1 LSGQEN
7 KACVAGVKQTRKAI
21 LNGTAGSVL
30 LAENADPNLT
40 GPLQALCRERQVDV
54 QWVPSMKELGRMCSL
69 SVGAAAAAVLS

>member
-1 LSGQEN
+1 MSGQEN

-30 LAENADPNLT
+30 LAENADP
-40 GPLQALCRERQVDV
+40 ERQVDV